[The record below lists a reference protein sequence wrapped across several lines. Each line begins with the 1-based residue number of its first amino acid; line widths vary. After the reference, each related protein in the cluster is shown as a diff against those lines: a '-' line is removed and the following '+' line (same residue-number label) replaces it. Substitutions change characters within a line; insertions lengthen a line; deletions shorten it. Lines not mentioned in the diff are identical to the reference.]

1 MTLVFHVDLRTTQL
15 AAIKNA
21 FGIPNALTTPWKKSN
36 PKPIYC
42 MILFICYS
50 EKGKVIGIKKESAV
64 VQGLEMVGE
73 VTTK

>member
-1 MTLVFHVDLRTTQL
+1 
-15 AAIKNA
+15 
-21 FGIPNALTTPWKKSN
+21 
-36 PKPIYC
+36 